1 MLFRHRKCKD
11 RRIKFLA
18 KFLKKHKLRLDQSFY
33 VGGFFKDPT
42 SGLAVEVMVSD
53 DRNLS
58 TSYNSVFDD
67 AFFEEVDPDVIRR
80 DCKVGI
86 FKDLADDHFEFEC
99 MVDRY
104 EGRYCV
110 VKATKRYEHH
120 TVTLMAEGLTSD
132 IFQGFP

>member
-86 FKDLADDHFEFEC
+86 FKC